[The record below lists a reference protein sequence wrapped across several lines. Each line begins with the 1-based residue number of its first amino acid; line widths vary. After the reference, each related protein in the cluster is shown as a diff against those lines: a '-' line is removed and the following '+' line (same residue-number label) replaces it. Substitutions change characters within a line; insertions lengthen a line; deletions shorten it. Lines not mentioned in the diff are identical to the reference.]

1 MFSTEPTEYDLR
13 FTLFGIP
20 VRVSIWFWL
29 LAAFLGFNLVQDSIG
44 LFIVWMLVVFISI
57 LVHEFGH
64 ALLAKAFGYPVKVLL
79 YHFGGLAMFEPDSR
93 YTRSKSISMSLAGP
107 GAGLSLFV
115 ISLIASF
122 FLTPLQAA
130 LSPSAYEL
138 LDKAF
143 WFSIVVNLT
152 WSLLNLLPILPLDGG
167 NVFRE
172 ICTYFSPRNGVRF
185 AAQTG
190 AVLAGALCAY
200 CVTQGMIYN
209 AVLVGSLCAHNIQIA
224 QQRSW

>member
-13 FTLFGIP
+13 FTLFRIP

-29 LAAFLGFNLVQDSIG
+29 LAAFLGFDLLQNSFG

-93 YTRSKSISMSLAGP
+93 YTRSRSISMSLAGP
-107 GAGLSLFV
+107 GAGLSLFG
-115 ISLIASF
+115 ISLICSF
-122 FLTPLQAA
+122 FLPPLRAT
-130 LSPSAYEL
+130 LSPLAFEL
-138 LDKAF
+138 IDNAL
-143 WFSIVVNLT
+143 WFSIIVNLT

-167 NVFRE
+167 HVFRE
-172 ICTYFSPRNGVRF
+172 ICTYFSPSNGVRY

-200 CVTQGMIYN
+200 CVAQGMIYN
-209 AVLVGSLCAHNIQIA
+209 AVLVGSLCAQNIQIA
-224 QQRSW
+224 QQRRW